1 MLFRSRPGWAVPQ
14 LYLHRTQG
22 VVTARTA
29 LWAFA
34 KRLLAPGESWQTTLP
49 IPEEALMQFD
59 WNMHQRRIP
68 GRIEWFIK
76 DCGQTHL
83 SGDFNV

>member
-1 MLFRSRPGWAVPQ
+1 M
-14 LYLHRTQG
+14 
-22 VVTARTA
+22 
-29 LWAFA
+29 
-34 KRLLAPGESWQTTLP
+34 E
-49 IPEEALMQFD
+49 FD

-68 GRIEWFIK
+68 GRIEWFVQ